1 MDKKMEKAHILRR
14 MDLSQR
20 ATGSIIKD
28 MGERYNNIKMEINLS
43 GNIKMGWRMVMEL
56 IIIWMGQI
64 MRETLRMGIMR
75 VKGGWSIKM
84 DHNIMGNGL
93 KIFLMVKVYMYS
105 RIMENIKV
113 NSKMVGKMEREYL
126 FFKMEI
132 NILENLG
139 TMR

>member
-1 MDKKMEKAHILRR
+1 
-14 MDLSQR
+14 
-20 ATGSIIKD
+20 
-28 MGERYNNIKMEINLS
+28 
-43 GNIKMGWRMVMEL
+43 
-56 IIIWMGQI
+56 
-64 MRETLRMGIMR
+64 
-75 VKGGWSIKM
+75 M